1 MSRACHVSSREQN
14 MMYADRSVMSMQF
27 AAAAI
32 VAALATTLSAQV
44 KRPSS
49 SKAPAGGRAEMTVPF
64 TVGETLTYDVSWESF
79 VTAGTATLT
88 VREKKPSYGSVAYYV
103 AAEGG
108 PTPFLSRLYKLYY
121 KADSLVDVYSLLPQR
136 GSVFSQEG
144 RRQRSR
150 ITMFDQARHR
160 AHYEVQTRTI
170 VKKDMP
176 IPPRTQDALSAIY
189 ALRTFKLRAGDSFSI
204 PVCDDGE
211 SFQVQVSVAA
221 PEQVRTGIGE
231 IRAWR
236 LTPTLPAG
244 SETRRLLLW
253 ISDDQRRLPV
263 KMEAEL
269 LVGTFDL
276 TLRTSNR

>member
-1 MSRACHVSSREQN
+1 
-14 MMYADRSVMSMQF
+14 MMYADRSVMSTRY

-44 KRPSS
+44 KRPASP
-49 SKAPAGGRAEMTVPF
+49 KAAASGRAEMAVPF
-64 TVGETLTYDVSWESF
+64 AVGETLTYDVSWASF

-103 AAEGG
+103 VAEGG

-121 KADSLVDVYSLLPQR
+121 KADSLLDVFSLLPQR
-136 GSVFSQEG
+136 GSIFSQEG
-144 RRQRSR
+144 RHQRSK

-176 IPPRTQDALSAIY
+176 IPPRTQDALSAVY
-189 ALRTFKLRAGDSFSI
+189 ALRTVKLRAGDRFPI

-211 SFQVQVSVAA
+211 SFQVQVSVSA
-221 PEQVRTGIGE
+221 PEQVRTGIGDV
-231 IRAWR
+231 RAWR
-236 LTPTLPAG
+236 LMPAMPAG
-244 SETRRLLLW
+244 DNQPRKLLLW

-269 LVGTFDL
+269 AVGTFDL